1 MRAALA
7 LLLGTLAGAV
17 PNHSARRLQ
26 SDTCADL
33 TGDGAVNVEGARAN
47 RLALLQPPCRSR
59 PY

>member
-26 SDTCADL
+26 SGACADL
-33 TGDGAVNVEGARAN
+33 TGDGAVNVEGAPFAPTAS
-47 RLALLQPPCRSR
+47 LR

>member
-33 TGDGAVNVEGARAN
+33 TGDGAVNVEGAN
-47 RLALLQPPCRSR
+47 RLAPLQPCRSR